1 MYLLLSLFALLGSI
15 ILCVLP
21 PSLPELSAASD
32 KEALL
37 PQSSE
42 SVGILEGMKNCYYL
56 LTTPK
61 FLLLFFTLFSNGMRG
76 VFVRRLGYIALFV
89 PTQMNRQVHDNV
101 IVGIFMSLYA
111 CGIPRIRSSVG
122 SEIVFS
128 KMGAYIS
135 DRYGAYYVIIMGSIS
150 QIIGQCLMMVNDSSQ
165 RVWVYCIAYLFHG
178 GADACFQTQALALT
192 LYYFPGLSATANSC
206 FRLIQFVSG
215 AVCSITTPLYLK
227 DGVVEWGGFLMENG
241 VIAALLALSF
251 VCLTVFVVRYK
262 KEIEVDDVC
271 VDRSCDS
278 VEIVDSK
285 KSEVCCLL
293 ETVDWIDVALLNTRL
308 CMLLHLN
315 TYLNSMKHYC
325 FQMSKIVAV
334 DIGGTKMVLYTKYGG
349 VERRKREETGNTI
362 TPQQIVAVIRE
373 FIAGLDF
380 VPDALGVCVPGL
392 VENGT
397 LIVASDRPNMVG
409 LTEEMLSTPEYKAYM
424 INDLRAAMFSQ
435 LPKYP
440 KNSSICVIVV
450 GTGIGMSVV
459 LNGHFLT
466 GAKGWVGEW
475 GLCPVRLEDGR
486 IVSADAV
493 LTGKG
498 ILAQAGLSAQEVIQK
513 LEEGDERITKIVNDA
528 GLYCGLCLAYC
539 VNLFNPEY
547 IILTGST
554 THYKNYR
561 AIALRTLEKYAL
573 KSSLDVCKVV
583 NPEEE
588 GDIVILGTLEY
599 ARMIYEGEEM
609 P

>member
-1 MYLLLSLFALLGSI
+1 MSIGISFIFFGSNTSQNFAVPLYGSTGALAFGLMYLTATVFSFFAPSVISRFPSVRRALAFFSFEFCIFVGVFAFNIPVLILICSVIHGCFLSCFWASQGVYLGQVSDTSNRGKRTGTFWAIFMAGNICGNICAFLVLKFIGVHPVTSIWNGAISIMYLLLSLFALLGSI

-61 FLLLFFTLFSNGMRG
+61 FLLLFFTLFSNG
-76 VFVRRLGYIALFV
+76 YIALFV

-111 CGIPRIRSSVG
+111 C

-241 VIAALLALSF
+241 VMAALLALSF

-262 KEIEVDDVC
+262 KEIEVDDRLLTARRVKCVVC
-271 VDRSCDS
+271 
-278 VEIVDSK
+278 
-285 KSEVCCLL
+285 
-293 ETVDWIDVALLNTRL
+293 
-308 CMLLHLN
+308 
-315 TYLNSMKHYC
+315 
-325 FQMSKIVAV
+325 
-334 DIGGTKMVLYTKYGG
+334 
-349 VERRKREETGNTI
+349 
-362 TPQQIVAVIRE
+362 
-373 FIAGLDF
+373 
-380 VPDALGVCVPGL
+380 
-392 VENGT
+392 
-397 LIVASDRPNMVG
+397 
-409 LTEEMLSTPEYKAYM
+409 
-424 INDLRAAMFSQ
+424 
-435 LPKYP
+435 
-440 KNSSICVIVV
+440 
-450 GTGIGMSVV
+450 
-459 LNGHFLT
+459 
-466 GAKGWVGEW
+466 
-475 GLCPVRLEDGR
+475 
-486 IVSADAV
+486 
-493 LTGKG
+493 
-498 ILAQAGLSAQEVIQK
+498 
-513 LEEGDERITKIVNDA
+513 
-528 GLYCGLCLAYC
+528 
-539 VNLFNPEY
+539 
-547 IILTGST
+547 
-554 THYKNYR
+554 
-561 AIALRTLEKYAL
+561 
-573 KSSLDVCKVV
+573 
-583 NPEEE
+583 
-588 GDIVILGTLEY
+588 
-599 ARMIYEGEEM
+599 
-609 P
+609 